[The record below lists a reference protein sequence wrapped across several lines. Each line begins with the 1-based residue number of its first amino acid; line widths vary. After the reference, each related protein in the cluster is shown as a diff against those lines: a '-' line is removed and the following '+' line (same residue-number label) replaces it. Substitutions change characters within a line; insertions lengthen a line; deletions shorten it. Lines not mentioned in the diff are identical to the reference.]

1 MTGARAALHP
11 ALHSYIERAL
21 PAIDT
26 LEAGRRE
33 LLEPIAAFVRQR
45 VAAKEPARLIF
56 ICTHNSRRSHIGQLW
71 ASAAAAWH
79 GIDGVETFSGGTE
92 ATAFNPRAVAAMRF
106 AGFEIQATTP
116 GDNPRYRAT
125 VADDAPSLEVFSKR
139 YDDPANPSRDFAA
152 VMTCT
157 EADQAC
163 PSVEGASLRVALPYV
178 DPKISDD
185 TPEQEQTYDER
196 VRQIGVEMLYLF
208 SRV

>member
-1 MTGARAALHP
+1 MNTARVALHP
-11 ALHSYIERAL
+11 ALHSYVERAL
-21 PAIDT
+21 PAIET
-26 LEAGRRE
+26 LEPARRE
-33 LLEPIAAFVRQR
+33 LLDSIAAFVKQQI
-45 VAAKEPARLIF
+45 AAGEPARLVF

-79 GIDGVETFSGGTE
+79 GLEGVETFSGGTE
-92 ATAFNPRAVAAMRF
+92 ATAFNPRAVAAMRD
-106 AGFEIQATTP
+106 AGFEIEATTE

-125 VADDAPSLEVFSKR
+125 VAEDGLALEVFSKR
-139 YDDPANPSRDFAA
+139 YDDPANPTRDFAA

-163 PSVEGASLRVALPYV
+163 PHVEGAALRIALPYV

-185 TPEQEQTYDER
+185 TPEQARIYGER
-196 VRQIGVEMLYLF
+196 VRQIGIEMLYLF